1 MILVCCQT
9 LSHTVVDAVDLT
21 DYIQLQ
27 ENYSHAT
34 LSTWG
39 VIFTSGSGLA
49 VSRYIT
55 CTFQKVQ

>member
-49 VSRYIT
+49 VSRT
-55 CTFQKVQ
+55 M